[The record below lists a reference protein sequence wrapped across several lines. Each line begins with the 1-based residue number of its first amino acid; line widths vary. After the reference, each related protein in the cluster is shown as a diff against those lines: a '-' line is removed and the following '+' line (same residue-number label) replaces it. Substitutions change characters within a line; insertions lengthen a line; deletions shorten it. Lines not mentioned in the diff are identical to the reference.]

1 MWVSNCT
8 HLKDKQLLSIDVR
21 YRKSISEKVNKLTNF
36 PAVDLD
42 IKRLQVGTGQYRMR
56 VGNYRIIFQIIEG
69 TPVIC
74 TIQEV
79 KRRTT
84 TTYFINV
91 GRRR

>member
-1 MWVSNCT
+1 
-8 HLKDKQLLSIDVR
+8 
-21 YRKSISEKVNKLTNF
+21 
-36 PAVDLD
+36 AVDLD
-42 IKRLQVGTGQYRMR
+42 IKKLQTGDSQYRMR

-84 TTYFINV
+84 TTY
-91 GRRR
+91 

>member
-1 MWVSNCT
+1 MVKVDWSRKAV
-8 HLKDKQLLSIDVR
+8 KQLLSIDVR

-36 PAVDLD
+36 PTIDLD
-42 IKRLQVGTGQYRMR
+42 IKKLKMGNSQYRMR
-56 VGNYRIIFQIIEG
+56 VGNYRIIFQILEG

-84 TTYFINV
+84 ATY
-91 GRRR
+91 

>member
-1 MWVSNCT
+1 MVKVDWSRKAV
-8 HLKDKQLLSIDVR
+8 KQLLSIDVR

-42 IKRLQVGTGQYRMR
+42 IKKLQVGTGQYRMR

-69 TPVIC
+69 TPMIC

-84 TTYFINV
+84 TTY
-91 GRRR
+91 

>member
-1 MWVSNCT
+1 
-8 HLKDKQLLSIDVR
+8 
-21 YRKSISEKVNKLTNF
+21 RKSISEKVNKLTDF

-42 IKRLQVGTGQYRMR
+42 IKKLQTGDSQYRMR

-84 TTYFINV
+84 TTY
-91 GRRR
+91 

>member
-8 HLKDKQLLSIDVR
+8 HLKDKQLLSIDIR
-21 YRKSISEKVNKLTNF
+21 YRKSSSEKVNKLTNF
-36 PAVDLD
+36 PAVGLD
-42 IKRLQVGTGQYRMR
+42 IKKLQMGAGQYRMQ
-56 VGNYRIIFQIIEG
+56 VGNYRIIFQIIEE
-69 TPVIC
+69 TPLIC

>member
-1 MWVSNCT
+1 MPDIVN
-8 HLKDKQLLSIDVR
+8 LSV
-21 YRKSISEKVNKLTNF
+21 KKVNKLTNF

-42 IKRLQVGTGQYRMR
+42 IKKLQMGDSQFRMR
-56 VGNYRIIFQIIEG
+56 VGNYRVIFQIVEG

-84 TTYFINV
+84 ATY
-91 GRRR
+91 

>member
-1 MWVSNCT
+1 
-8 HLKDKQLLSIDVR
+8 Q
-21 YRKSISEKVNKLTNF
+21 
-36 PAVDLD
+36 
-42 IKRLQVGTGQYRMR
+42 TGDSQYRMR

-84 TTYFINV
+84 TTY
-91 GRRR
+91 

>member
-1 MWVSNCT
+1 
-8 HLKDKQLLSIDVR
+8 
-21 YRKSISEKVNKLTNF
+21 EKVNKLTDF

-42 IKRLQVGTGQYRMR
+42 IKKLQTGDSQYRMR

-84 TTYFINV
+84 TTY
-91 GRRR
+91 